1 MNRQDYT
8 VADFLDL
15 ENPAQLLTDINRIIK
30 ANQKYVNQVALAK
43 KYYDNENGFE
53 EVTEKRVNEL
63 IADVESNPLRRA
75 DNKVPF
81 NYHQILTD
89 QKAAYL
95 FGEMVLLKSMDKAGL
110 DTSGFDEELMTFSKD
125 LHRILGILS
134 VEASNAGHGWA
145 YAYIDQDSKFKVA
158 SLDAEEIIPVYDTT
172 IEHRLMYVIRHYTSG
187 KSKIIEWYAPTTMM
201 QWKDNKLSDAGP
213 LFMTGEDAGAWDHL
227 PFVEFNNTPRKT
239 DDLHKYKAL
248 IDVYDK
254 TVSLYANDIEDMQQ
268 LIFVLVNYGGTELG
282 EFLEDLKKYKA
293 VNMDASGKLET
304 LKVEIPVEARM
315 KLLEL
320 LDRSIWM
327 SGQGVDP
334 RMENMGNL
342 SGTALKQLYGL
353 LELKA
358 SQMESEFRDGI
369 TKLVDL
375 YKNYLN
381 ITKKGDYSE
390 VEVDQIYTRS
400 MISNELE
407 LITMAQN
414 SKDVISDETIIANH
428 PWVEDVAQELDRLA
442 KQKEENMKAAQEGF
456 GLAGEGVK
464 AEPTEPDD
472 PVKDPKEGDDE

>member
-8 VADFLDL
+8 VADFLAI
-15 ENPAQLLTDINRIIK
+15 ENPAQLLTDINRIINDNK
-30 ANQKYVNQVALAK
+30 KYVAQVTLAK
-43 KYYDNENGFE
+43 KYYDNENGFA
-53 EVTEKRVNEL
+53 EVTEKRINEL

-75 DNKVPF
+75 DNQVPF

-95 FGEMVLLKSMDKAGL
+95 FGEMVLLKAMDSEGTDISA
-110 DTSGFDEELMTFSKD
+110 FDEELMKFSKQ
-125 LHRILGILS
+125 LHRVLGVLS

-145 YAYIDQDSKFKVA
+145 YAYINPEGDFRVV

-172 IEHRLMYVIRHYTSG
+172 IEHRLMYVIRHYASG
-187 KSKIIEWYAPTTMM
+187 KSKIIEWYTPTGILK
-201 QWKDNKLSDAGP
+201 WKDNKLADAGP
-213 LFMTGEDAGAWDHL
+213 LFMTGEAAGSWDHL

-268 LIFVLVNYGGTELG
+268 LIFVLVNYGGTDLNV
-282 EFLEDLKKYKA
+282 FLEDLKTYKA

-315 KLLEL
+315 KLLDL
-320 LDRSIWM
+320 LDRAIWM
-327 SGQGVDP
+327 AGQGVDP

-358 SQMESEFRDGI
+358 SQMESEFRDAI

-375 YKNYLN
+375 YKNYLTIN
-381 ITKKGDYSE
+381 NKGDYSE

-428 PWVEDVAQELDRLA
+428 PWVDDVALELERLA
-442 KQKEENMKAAQEGF
+442 KQKEDNMKAAQESF
-456 GLAGEGVK
+456 GLNEDTKV
-464 AEPTEPDD
+464 TEPGAQ
-472 PVKDPKEGDDE
+472 PPDPKEGDDE